1 MGAAWA
7 LALVLHGIAS
17 LVTGVAG
24 QVEWQTGWVLALAPW
39 LVVEVAA
46 HAKHTDKVSQQPR
59 THGNKKYLK
68 NSANSLKSLSH
79 TVLKFSE
86 KSVQG
91 LATKTT
97 EDQYFINFTI
107 QTSAPH
113 T

>member
-1 MGAAWA
+1 MPNTQTR
-7 LALVLHGIAS
+7 LASSPEHMVI
-17 LVTGVAG
+17 
-24 QVEWQTGWVLALAPW
+24 
-39 LVVEVAA
+39 
-46 HAKHTDKVSQQPR
+46 KNIK
-59 THGNKKYLK
+59 K

>member
-46 HAKHTDKVSQQPR
+46 RAKHTDKVSQQPR
-59 THGNKKYLK
+59 THGNK
-68 NSANSLKSLSH
+68 N
-79 TVLKFSE
+79 
-86 KSVQG
+86 
-91 LATKTT
+91 
-97 EDQYFINFTI
+97 YFKKQCKLPKIFESYCVEI
-107 QTSAPH
+107 F
-113 T
+113 